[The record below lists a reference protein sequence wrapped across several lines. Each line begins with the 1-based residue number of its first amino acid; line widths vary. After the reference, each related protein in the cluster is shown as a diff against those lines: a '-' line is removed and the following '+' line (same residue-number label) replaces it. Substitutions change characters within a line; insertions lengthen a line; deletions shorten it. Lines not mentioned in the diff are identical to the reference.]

1 MAENTVS
8 VDLDAM
14 RTLADRVER
23 NADALRRFCF
33 PGIDR
38 DMAGSATAAAMSP
51 DRVAARFDTVV
62 AGMLAWV
69 CAARTSARA
78 FDGAEQDNTRRISGS

>member
-1 MAENTVS
+1 
-8 VDLDAM
+8 
-14 RTLADRVER
+14 
-23 NADALRRFCF
+23 
-33 PGIDR
+33 
-38 DMAGSATAAAMSP
+38 MAGSATAAAMSP